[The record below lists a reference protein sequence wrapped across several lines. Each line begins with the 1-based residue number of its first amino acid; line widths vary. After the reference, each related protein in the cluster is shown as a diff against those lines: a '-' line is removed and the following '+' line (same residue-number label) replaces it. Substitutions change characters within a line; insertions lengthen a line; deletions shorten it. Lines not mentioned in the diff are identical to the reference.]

1 MKLGTLLLGSAA
13 ALVVASAAQAAD
25 LPSEPTPAA
34 VDYVKV
40 CDAFGAGFF
49 YIPGTETCLDIS
61 GRMRFWM
68 VTGPSYAA
76 EDDNS
81 IDFKMDA
88 RVDFD
93 TRSATELGTLRTF
106 FRIATD
112 TSGRD
117 LFDENGRRINET
129 SNGVFVD
136 KAFIQLGYLTVGYAA
151 NFFDSFGGIYG
162 ENDRNFGGETR
173 LQVSVLAD
181 DLGGGFYA
189 GVQALAPYNGLYAG
203 FDGNDDIDRES
214 SFPDIQ
220 AIVGINNQ
228 PWGSAAVSAWYS
240 DQGEIDGTAFDDSF
254 WAIKAAA
261 TIKATEQLGITA
273 RTYYVDVNDAGNI
286 WNIGLGV
293 SYAATDAVTVY
304 ANGEYS
310 FVDDNAPGDAD
321 RWGVTAGVDYT
332 VVSGLVATAEMS
344 YDDSDRN
351 NDDDWSGMLRL
362 TREW

>member
-40 CDAFGAGFF
+40 CDAYGAGFF

-76 EDDNS
+76 QDDNS

-106 FRIATD
+106 FRLQADTD
-112 TSGRD
+112 GN
-117 LFDENGRRINET
+117 NGFADNGT

-181 DLGGGFYA
+181 DIGGGFYA
-189 GVQALAPYNGLYAG
+189 GIQALAPYNGLYAG
-203 FDGNDDIDRES
+203 FDGNDDRDAES

-228 PWGSAAVSAWYS
+228 PWGSAAIAAWYS
-240 DQGEIDGTAFDDSF
+240 DEGNVDGELDRFNDSF
-254 WAIKAAA
+254 WAVKAAA

-273 RTYYVDVNDAGNI
+273 RTYYVDVDKGGNA

-310 FVDDNAPGDAD
+310 FIDDNLPGDAD
-321 RWGVTAGVDYT
+321 RWGATAGIDYT
-332 VVSGLVATAEMS
+332 VVSGLVATAEVS